1 MLRTSFRIML
11 ATALVM
17 TTTTVAHAQTT
28 VNFESFTGMDNSP
41 GSLVPMASRLGTQL
55 LGSGVK
61 FSSFSDYVAVV
72 TLGAGHA
79 TSGTR
84 GIGGTNEAGSL
95 SYSAPI
101 RVSFW
106 DPANA
111 ATRGVTTF
119 VQIRGDQIPI
129 PGNITM
135 RVFDPFGVLLA
146 TIVQPDVVGTTLT
159 YNGANAHF
167 VEITSTTST
176 VAFDDLQFGV
186 VTPLSV
192 IPPNPSVVPEPSAVA
207 LFGGGALLLGA
218 AARRRRRTL

>member
-1 MLRTSFRIML
+1 MMVDSACTPTKVAFVTMPPLSHLARKTCLCVRDVVDVGCTS
-11 ATALVM
+11 
-17 TTTTVAHAQTT
+17 
-28 VNFESFTGMDNSP
+28 
-41 GSLVPMASRLGTQL
+41 
-55 LGSGVK
+55 
-61 FSSFSDYVAVV
+61 
-72 TLGAGHA
+72 
-79 TSGTR
+79 
-84 GIGGTNEAGSL
+84 GIGGTDAAGSL

-146 TIVQPDVVGTTLT
+146 TIVQPDAVGAALT

-186 VTPLSV
+186 VTPQNV
-192 IPPNPSVVPEPSAVA
+192 IPRDPSVVPEPSAVA

-218 AARRRRRTL
+218 AARRRRRTM